1 MIIQDVLKAISLKQN
16 WDLEDVKVSK
26 LDLRKVRFGSASRV
40 EFRVGFGKSKWV
52 IKRSEDEEQE
62 VGSWKKFKNEKSDF
76 GSLVTEI
83 GSLMGVLNTFKMEG
97 PFELL
102 VGGDH
107 QLSLLLP
114 VCFLFELIKV
124 TVFFFN
130 LKKKISSDLL
140 VMGVKFECVGLDYDQ
155 ICYYI
160 DVGYEY

>member
-40 EFRVGFGKSKWV
+40 EFRVGFGRSKWV

-62 VGSWKKFKNEKSDF
+62 VGSWKKFRNEKSNF

-97 PFELL
+97 PLELL
-102 VGGDH
+102 VVGGDH

-124 TVFFFN
+124 NFFF
-130 LKKKISSDLL
+130 
-140 VMGVKFECVGLDYDQ
+140 FFF
-155 ICYYI
+155 
-160 DVGYEY
+160 